1 MAAGLAAMVAGM
13 SRGKKAYAKFDAEL
27 TEALAQLDGLREEL
41 KAAIDADAA
50 AYEAVVLAY
59 KAQKNAAQAG
69 TAAPGVAAALRGAA
83 GVPLRVAQ
91 CATEVSSLAMALRPK
106 TNPRMGSDLTVA
118 AALARAA
125 METLAPDAAAAGVL
139 VVLHADTAVAM
150 TASGGTAATAPVTG
164 SPYTITP
171 GAAAGTNGFLA
182 ANYNIAYNAGSLTV
196 NPLPAVLTGTRAY
209 DGTSIALSSILTV
222 SNDISPDVVAVVS
235 GSAPLAGASV
245 GTNVILSAGA
255 LQLGGAQAADY
266 TLTPLGGG
274 AVIITNGFN
283 PFSITS
289 AAWDA
294 AGSNLV
300 VCWTSVPGVSYNVL
314 TNHCLA
320 ATGSWGDAGAASH
333 PASAVTATDTNTC
346 VAIPVRTIGN
356 THVYLMI
363 KQ

>member
-1 MAAGLAAMVAGM
+1 
-13 SRGKKAYAKFDAEL
+13 
-27 TEALAQLDGLREEL
+27 
-41 KAAIDADAA
+41 
-50 AYEAVVLAY
+50 
-59 KAQKNAAQAG
+59 
-69 TAAPGVAAALRGAA
+69 
-83 GVPLRVAQ
+83 
-91 CATEVSSLAMALRPK
+91 
-106 TNPRMGSDLTVA
+106 
-118 AALARAA
+118 
-125 METLAPDAAAAGVL
+125 
-139 VVLHADTAVAM
+139 M